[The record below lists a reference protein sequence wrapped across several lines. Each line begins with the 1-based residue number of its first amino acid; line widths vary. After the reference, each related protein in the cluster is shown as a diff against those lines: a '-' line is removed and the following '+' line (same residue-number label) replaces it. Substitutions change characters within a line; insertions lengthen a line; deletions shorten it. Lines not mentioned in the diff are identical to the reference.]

1 MIFDIA
7 LSVFLKRS
15 LGYPTNAIKR
25 AWHLRG
31 QFAALYICAALLLIS
46 ACSHQP
52 TSTTNKDDVT
62 AKTMSAGQQGEL
74 TSSDN
79 SMLQQHSRL
88 DAAIHLTHRIKSDIA
103 ATGLTQDN
111 VAIFISPLEPQQ
123 LEKNQQHFAFE
134 HHNKHAISSS
144 TILSINAHHPMNPA
158 STMKLV
164 TTASSLGLL
173 ELTYQAQ
180 TSLWIEPQTKTQTPH
195 ILQGPIYL
203 KGQGSATFDR
213 GQLQQLLEQ
222 LWLRGY
228 RHIPN
233 GIVFDRGFFQP
244 NREDLT
250 TAPFDETPLALYNLI
265 PDSLLFDEGIQR
277 IMLRSTQRELSVAL
291 SPFLHNVSVD
301 TRQVNLI
308 GRCGQWRYPGNLRFQ
323 WQMEHHGHT
332 ITSHV
337 ASHSKVATKN
347 TAISS
352 SEISNQYKAVLHVSG
367 QFPAN
372 CQQQV
377 FAPWFNRDDQLA
389 LFIAQSWQQ
398 LGGTLGESTLGG
410 DSHQVMQ
417 NALSRNSAVP
427 ADAIQIATLPS
438 IALTE
443 WIRRINKYSD
453 NPLARSLF
461 LTLGQP
467 CLTDLSQG
475 DTRSEIEAA
484 KISSRGC
491 ASDRIV
497 QYLSKQGINTSGIVL
512 DNGSGLSRQERI
524 SAKQLADVIQMAY
537 QHHTGHEFVASLPI
551 AGMDGTMKRRLS
563 QACLAGRLRLKTGS
577 LRDVTSIAGLYL
589 AKSATPQVIV
599 IMINGNLSNTK
610 ARQMI
615 DSWLWQYLSA
625 ITPECRVSPS

>member
-1 MIFDIA
+1 MVFDIA
-7 LSVFLKRS
+7 LRVFLKRS
-15 LGYPTNAIKR
+15 PGYPTNAIKQ

-31 QFAALYICAALLLIS
+31 QFGALYICAALLLIS

-52 TSTTNKDDVT
+52 TSATNKDDVI
-62 AKTMSAGQQGEL
+62 AKT
-74 TSSDN
+74 
-79 SMLQQHSRL
+79 QHSRL
-88 DAAIHLTHRIKSDIA
+88 DATIHLTHRIKSDIA

-111 VAIFISPLEPQQ
+111 VAIFISPLESQL
-123 LEKNQQHFAFE
+123 LEKNQQHPAFE
-134 HHNKHAISSS
+134 HNNKLAISSS
-144 TILSINAHHPMNPA
+144 TILSINAQHPMNPA

-180 TSLWIEPQTKTQTPH
+180 TSLWIEPQTKTQTPD

-213 GQLQQLLEQ
+213 GQLHQLLEQ

-228 RHIPN
+228 RHIPS

-250 TAPFDETPLALYNLI
+250 TAPFDETPFALYNLI

-291 SPFLHNVSVD
+291 SPVLHNVSVD

-323 WQMEHHGHT
+323 WHMEHHGHT
-332 ITSHV
+332 ITPHV

-398 LGGTLGESTLGG
+398 LGGTLGGSTLEG

-427 ADAIQIATLPS
+427 ADAIQIAALPS

-475 DTRSEIEAA
+475 DPHTEIRVAN
-484 KISSRGC
+484 ITSRGC
-491 ASDRIV
+491 ARDRIV

-563 QACLAGRLRLKTGS
+563 HACLAGRLRLKTGS

-589 AKSATPQVIV
+589 AKSGTPQVIV